1 MTMIYT
7 MTGTKPEARDS
18 TSAAE
23 PGEVDEPR
31 ENATELRKT
40 LSFTTWAG
48 KTIIKPC
55 QYGEY

>member
-7 MTGTKPEARDS
+7 MTETKPKTRQS

-31 ENATELRKT
+31 ENAIELRKT
-40 LSFTTWAG
+40 SSLTT
-48 KTIIKPC
+48 
-55 QYGEY
+55 

>member
-1 MTMIYT
+1 MTMIHT
-7 MTGTKPEARDS
+7 MTGTKPKTRHS

-40 LSFTTWAG
+40 SSFTT
-48 KTIIKPC
+48 
-55 QYGEY
+55 

>member
-40 LSFTTWAG
+40 LNFTT
-48 KTIIKPC
+48 
-55 QYGEY
+55 

>member
-7 MTGTKPEARDS
+7 TAGTKPKIRHS
-18 TSAAE
+18 TSVAE

-40 LSFTTWAG
+40 SNFTT
-48 KTIIKPC
+48 
-55 QYGEY
+55 